1 MAPRFLRPRRPAISI
16 SDKICFIIQSM
27 PKRSVV
33 LGLVGT
39 TIDRGTGTRRWEGWR
54 PSIAVCQHEDLLVDR
69 FELLHP
75 RGFTSLAET
84 VRDDI
89 RHVSPETEVRVV
101 IDPTVDPWDFE
112 EVYASLHDFARS
124 YLFDTDAE
132 DYLVHITTGSH
143 VAQ

>member
-75 RGFTSLAET
+75 RGFTSLAARKRQICAT
-84 VRDDI
+84 CD
-89 RHVSPETEVRVV
+89 PVV
-101 IDPTVDPWDFE
+101 MWT
-112 EVYASLHDFARS
+112 R
-124 YLFDTDAE
+124 
-132 DYLVHITTGSH
+132 
-143 VAQ
+143 